1 MISGPKSIPIDR
13 RIVIF
18 LIGMALTQFSTV
30 MPLIQIPVY
39 IRELGASIIDVGV
52 FFTVSMIFPLLV
64 KLLGGWLSD
73 SLGRL
78 RVIFIGS
85 LTGVLTYAAYAI
97 APSWQA
103 ALVAPALNAITASL
117 TIPAY
122 FAFIADITP
131 ESSRGRMYGIA
142 QTVTLA
148 AAVVAPPIGGLIGA
162 SMGYRVMF
170 AVSTVVFGVSA
181 LIFFYLL
188 RTAPSLQVSEQEF
201 SARSFRTSLSQMAG
215 LFMAGGVVT
224 WILIVDGVRDIAF
237 KLSFDLMPVYL
248 SDIASINKEGLGLI
262 AGIHWFARLISL
274 YPAGVL
280 VDRTSERTGIVAALV
295 SVISSRLVFA
305 LSEDFLGFAA
315 SGFLLGIGGSLFQP
329 AGSSLITKV
338 VPRHLRGIAFGL
350 LATSLSIFSLPAPWI
365 GSQIWEL
372 LGPKFPFLLTVVLGS
387 LVILPAWY
395 KLVVPPKSDRIV
407 SGHEAATFPTI
418 GHSETATV
426 LHIGFE
432 SERASDLEPAAK
444 EILELHGGV
453 LNRTRSGSLT
463 ACFGI
468 SPHRAPPQV
477 SALLATHAAMALV
490 DHVNTR
496 NKEAGERPIQVG
508 VGIATGEV
516 KTGPNIPGQALDQG
530 VVVGDTVT
538 VLGDL
543 LRQAQTLQ
551 RFADVS
557 VSAAVIVSERT
568 HEYLSPAHHQFEF
581 GRSGPVSLPGED
593 GEPTAYEVIGRRQT
607 LDPEL
612 PGE

>member
-1 MISGPKSIPIDR
+1 
-13 RIVIF
+13 
-18 LIGMALTQFSTV
+18 MALTQFSTV
-30 MPLIQIPVY
+30 MPLIQIPVF
-39 IRELGASIIDVGV
+39 IRELGASIIDIGV

-131 ESSRGRMYGIA
+131 EASRGRMYGIA

-148 AAVVAPPIGGLIGA
+148 AAVIAPPVGGLIGA

-170 AVSTVVFGVSA
+170 GVSTVVFGISA

-188 RTAPSLQVSEQEF
+188 RSAPSLSISEQEF
-201 SARSFRTSLSQMAG
+201 SAKSFRASFSQMAG

-237 KLSFDLMPVYL
+237 RLSFDLMPVYL
-248 SDIASINKEGLGLI
+248 SDIAGINKEGLGLI
-262 AGIHWFARLISL
+262 AGIHWFARLIIL

-280 VDRTSERTGIVAALV
+280 VDRTSERAGIVAALIA
-295 SVISSRLVFA
+295 VISSRLVFA
-305 LSEDFLGFAA
+305 VSQGFWGFAF
-315 SGFLLGIGGSLFQP
+315 SGFLLGVGGSIFQP

-350 LATSLSIFSLPAPWI
+350 LATSLSVFSLPAPWI

-372 LGPKFPFLLTVVLGS
+372 IGPKFPFFLTVALGS

-395 KLVVPPKSDRIV
+395 KLVVPPKSAREFA
-407 SGHEAATFPTI
+407 GHEAATFPTI
-418 GHSETATV
+418 GQSETATV
-426 LHIGFE
+426 VHIAFE
-432 SERASDLEPAAK
+432 AESASGIDTVGK
-444 EILELHGGV
+444 EILEQHGGV
-453 LNRTRSGSLT
+453 LSSMDKGSLS

-468 SPHRAPPQV
+468 SPHRSPPQV
-477 SALLATHAAMALV
+477 SALLATHAALSLL
-490 DHVNTR
+490 DHVKSLNR
-496 NKEAGERPIQVG
+496 EQLSRPIKL
-508 VGIATGEV
+508 GIGIITGEV
-516 KTGPNIPGQALDQG
+516 KTAPNIPGREFDQG
-530 VVVGDTVT
+530 VVIGDTVT

-543 LRQAQTLQ
+543 LRRAQALQ
-551 RFADVS
+551 HYAGS
-557 VSAAVIVSERT
+557 TASSGILIGQET
-568 HEYLSPAHHQFEF
+568 HEYLAPARHQFKF
-581 GRSGPVSLPGED
+581 GRSGPVRLPGES
-593 GEPTAYEVIGRRQT
+593 GEPMAFEVLGRTQT

-612 PGE
+612 PKQRH